1 MVRDAGEG
9 EPVERRPNQHEA
21 QTNSGG
27 GFAFRTIFSFTR
39 ASHLLFLVPA
49 FLLAALSGLFLPIMS
64 ILIGRFFSSF
74 AQYTAG
80 VIDGEKL
87 TQDTLPTLHALLGV
101 VAGIRVVK
109 GGFCCAWIIYGESQ
123 AQAVREDLFSAL
135 LLRDLTWFEARKAGV
150 GALLSRIQTYVV
162 VVRAMRN

>member
-1 MVRDAGEG
+1 MLRDAGEG

-21 QTNSGG
+21 QTNPGG
-27 GFAFRTIFSFTR
+27 VFAFRIIFSFTR

-49 FLLAALSGLFLPIMS
+49 FLLAALAGLFLPIMS
-64 ILIGRFFSSF
+64 ILIGRFFNSF

-101 VAGIRVVK
+101 GAGIWVVK

-123 AQAVREDLFSAL
+123 TQAVREDLFSAL
-135 LLRDLTWFEARKAGV
+135 LLRDLAWYEAQKAGV
-150 GALLSRIQTYVV
+150 GTLSSRIQTYVV
-162 VVRAMRN
+162 VVPAMRN